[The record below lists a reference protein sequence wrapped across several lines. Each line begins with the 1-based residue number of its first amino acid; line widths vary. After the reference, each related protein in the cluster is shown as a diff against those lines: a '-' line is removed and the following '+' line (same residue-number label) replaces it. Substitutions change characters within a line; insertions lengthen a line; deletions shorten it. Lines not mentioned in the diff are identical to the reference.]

1 MEKFVL
7 VATQRSGTVF
17 LESVINRHPH
27 IYCYPEVLLSL
38 TYQSEWNFYNF
49 WLEKVKQNESNIT
62 HPAMLRNFEL
72 YLNHIFNSVPGKK
85 AIGID
90 IKYDQ
95 FPQILNIFHTLKK
108 NDIKIIHL
116 VRKNVL
122 KTYLSGVLLNWNQRS
137 LNRLAHGRKEVPS
150 VKVNIKPGNYLVQ
163 ELERRKNEIAH
174 YRNFF
179 HKNKFKCLEINYED
193 FFDNSNSESSTIV
206 SPALNQIYEF
216 LCIKEKRYDL
226 TTDLK
231 KTNPNKLAELIENY
245 DEIVDFLSGTEW
257 TYLLE
262 EESID
267 VIIKRSMELYKKNE
281 HNKALGEFTKVIEID
296 PNNIVAYNGI
306 GVINW
311 DLGNIKKSLECFTKA
326 LEINPLDQN
335 SVLNIIN
342 IFKAIGKVDDAK
354 DICSSYLKVKQDD
367 VEVKEVYATL

>member
-17 LESVINRHPH
+17 FESVINRHPH

-38 TYQSEWNFYNF
+38 SYQSEWNFYNF
-49 WLEKVKQNESNIT
+49 WLEKVKQDESNIT

-122 KTYLSGVLLNWNQRS
+122 KTYLSSVLNWNQRS
-137 LNRLAHGRKEVPS
+137 LNRLAHGRKGVSS
-150 VKVNIKPGNYLVQ
+150 VKVKIKPGNYLVQ
-163 ELERRKNEIAH
+163 ELERRKNEFAH

-206 SPALNQIYEF
+206 SPVLNQIYEF

-257 TYLLE
+257 AYLLE

-267 VIIKRSMELYKKNE
+267 VIIKRSMELYKKTE
-281 HNKALGEFTKVIEID
+281 HNKALGEFTKVIE
-296 PNNIVAYNGI
+296 
-306 GVINW
+306 
-311 DLGNIKKSLECFTKA
+311 
-326 LEINPLDQN
+326 
-335 SVLNIIN
+335 
-342 IFKAIGKVDDAK
+342 
-354 DICSSYLKVKQDD
+354 
-367 VEVKEVYATL
+367 